1 MHSSYALISDDFRLE
16 QDGKQVE
23 LAELWP
29 GGHRPEDRLGVLL
42 AQPMDPTGCANLI
55 AAANTLFYDHLRDTR
70 GTGNFFRYADTFLFG
85 VGCEPGD
92 WNQLDVWPLHKFV
105 TIVQPTAEAVLE
117 AVNDRRITLLAVPES
132 GVHCRGPVVLSTW
145 NTFVETVRGV
155 LVYAPRTGRATGADV
170 RLLGGR
176 VVESYVEQAIFSTP
190 GVQAGEQA
198 RLRRIRRNLDA
209 EPNRCLEEYRTLRG
223 AAQSRPFVGVTE
235 VLPPGHQ
242 ELTRRA
248 TPTVIMPVEVPLPP
262 IEAESVPMIEPGTAA
277 GGDGGPPP
285 ELPPTLQR
293 TPFDAIQ
300 RRRGGTFAEWEGWA
314 WISDFGDP
322 LAEHHAVRE
331 GVGIWDES
339 PLQKW
344 LFNGPD
350 ALRAADYCFTNDM
363 AALEIGQVRYGAFC
377 DERGRMLGD
386 GTVLHSGDGEGGVLV
401 ITALPSD
408 ADHFRRICSGFDV
421 EIVDAT
427 ARMPHLQVQG
437 PRSRELLAHLTD
449 ADVES
454 LRYFRFLPERTTV
467 AGLDGCLVSRT
478 GYSGELG
485 YEVFCRPEQAESLWQ
500 ALLDEGASMGIRPYG
515 LAAVESLRI
524 EAGLIFIGFDY
535 FPGVT
540 SPFHMN
546 LERVIKLDGADFHGR
561 EALQA
566 EAEQGITHRMTTL
579 VVHGLESPP
588 YNTPVL
594 HRGREAGRLLS
605 PSGGRSPTVDRI
617 IGMACVEAELAEPG
631 TRLEVLLA
639 DGRVAQAVADQYPIY
654 DPEKKRPRA

>member
-1 MHSSYALISDDFRLE
+1 
-16 QDGKQVE
+16 
-23 LAELWP
+23 
-29 GGHRPEDRLGVLL
+29 
-42 AQPMDPTGCANLI
+42 
-55 AAANTLFYDHLRDTR
+55 
-70 GTGNFFRYADTFLFG
+70 
-85 VGCEPGD
+85 
-92 WNQLDVWPLHKFV
+92 
-105 TIVQPTAEAVLE
+105 
-117 AVNDRRITLLAVPES
+117 
-132 GVHCRGPVVLSTW
+132 
-145 NTFVETVRGV
+145 
-155 LVYAPRTGRATGADV
+155 
-170 RLLGGR
+170 
-176 VVESYVEQAIFSTP
+176 
-190 GVQAGEQA
+190 
-198 RLRRIRRNLDA
+198 
-209 EPNRCLEEYRTLRG
+209 
-223 AAQSRPFVGVTE
+223 
-235 VLPPGHQ
+235 
-242 ELTRRA
+242 
-248 TPTVIMPVEVPLPP
+248 
-262 IEAESVPMIEPGTAA
+262 
-277 GGDGGPPP
+277 
-285 ELPPTLQR
+285 
-293 TPFDAIQ
+293 
-300 RRRGGTFAEWEGWA
+300 
-314 WISDFGDP
+314 
-322 LAEHHAVRE
+322 
-331 GVGIWDES
+331 
-339 PLQKW
+339 
-344 LFNGPD
+344 
-350 ALRAADYCFTNDM
+350 
-363 AALEIGQVRYGAFC
+363 VRYGAFC